1 MSDTTTQ
8 TITASRLMTKDD
20 AARYVGLS
28 GAFLLRLA
36 RQGRIR
42 SYRVGRFVRF
52 DPTDLDAYVLSC
64 ARH

>member
-1 MSDTTTQ
+1 MMNRQ
-8 TITASRLMTKDD
+8 RRPRL
-20 AARYVGLS
+20 G
-28 GAFLLRLA
+28 RLA

-52 DPTDLDAYVLSC
+52 DPADLDAYVISC